1 MPGRDQKWKEDT
13 IRNTSEE
20 QFAQEFECEFLGSVD
35 TLISP
40 AKIKNTVYLDPIQ
53 SKGGLKMFKRPEK
66 GRLYV
71 CTVDVARGTNK
82 DYSAFIIFDVTK
94 DDNRKLPYEVVVTY
108 KNNEVKFKKDEF
120 SSLERKSMRP

>member
-1 MPGRDQKWKEDT
+1 MHWSEVPGRDQKWKEDT

-20 QFAQEFECEFLGSVD
+20 QFSQEFECEFLGSVD

-40 AKIKNTVYLDPIQ
+40 AKIKNTVYIDPLQ
-53 SKGGLKMFKRPEK
+53 SKGGLRMFKKPDK
-66 GRLYV
+66 DRLYV

-94 DDNRKLPYEVVVTY
+94 VGDKINYEVVATY
-108 KNNEVKFKKDEF
+108 KNKTNHSIHTSWYE
-120 SSLERKSMRP
+120 SIL